1 MKFLITIMLLTA
13 LIGTDGF
20 AGEVVSLESLVEEA
34 LQNNPDIKAAKARWE
49 ASTNRPS
56 QEGSLP
62 DPTIGVRWQNVE
74 FDRITLNEF
83 PNSMLRF
90 PFTQELPFPG
100 KLSLKEKVAQRKA
113 EAQEQSH
120 EAVVR
125 KVIADLKEA
134 YYDWY
139 LIIKSLE
146 ITTENKEL
154 SEKFLKIS
162 EAKYEVGRGIQQ
174 DVIRAQ
180 VEVSTFMEQIEILHQ
195 QKGVVE
201 AKIRSILNRS
211 PIDTLGAPE
220 DLERPGLN
228 LTAKEL
234 YELIEENSPIL
245 KMRENI
251 VESETEA
258 LNLAKKQYYPDFS
271 IGVSPG
277 IMGML
282 DGGIQGIWE
291 VEVGLRVPLYFW
303 RKQRFGVQE
312 AALELN
318 AAKEEYSSDKQDLLF
333 MVNDNY
339 LAAKTSENLIDLYK
353 EGIIPQANLSLNSAM
368 AGYQVGDIDFLTLL
382 NNLTTLFNFEIEYYR
397 QLAQYHK
404 AIARLEEIT
413 GVELM
418 QSNGPSF
425 PIEGEG
431 VDGDVDAPLP

>member
-1 MKFLITIMLLTA
+1 MKFLISIICFTA
-13 LIGTDGF
+13 FLGTNTF
-20 AGEVVSLESLVEEA
+20 ASDVVSLDSLVKETLE
-34 LQNNPDIKAAKARWE
+34 NNPEIKAAKARWE
-49 ASTNRPS
+49 ASTKRPS

-74 FDRITLNEF
+74 FHRVTLNEF

-100 KLSLKEKVAQRKA
+100 KLSLKEKVAKETA
-113 EAQEQSH
+113 DAQEQSY

-125 KVIADLKEA
+125 KVIADLKQA

-139 LIIKSLE
+139 LIIKSIE
-146 ITTENKEL
+146 ITKKNKEL
-154 SEKFLKIS
+154 SGKFLEIS
-162 EAKYEVGRGIQQ
+162 EAKYEVGLGIQQ

-180 VEVSTFMEQIEILHQ
+180 VEVSKFIEQLEILQQ
-195 QKGVVE
+195 QKGVIE
-201 AKIRSILNRS
+201 SKIISILNR
-211 PIDTLGAPE
+211 PPVDTLGGPE
-220 DLERPGLN
+220 DLEKPALH

-234 YELIEENSPIL
+234 YKLIEENSPIL
-245 KMRENI
+245 KMREKI
-251 VESETEA
+251 VASETEG
-258 LNLAKKQYYPDFS
+258 LKLAKKQYYPDFS

-277 IMGML
+277 IMGMSG
-282 DGGIQGIWE
+282 DGIQGIWE
-291 VEVGLRVPLYFW
+291 VEVGLKVPLYFW
-303 RKQRFGVQE
+303 RKQRYGVQE
-312 AALELN
+312 AALELT
-318 AAKEEYSSDKQDLLF
+318 AAMEEYSSDKQDLIF

-353 EGIIPQANLSLNSAM
+353 GGIIPQSTLSLNSAIS
-368 AGYQVGDIDFLTLL
+368 GYQVGDIDFLTLL

-418 QSNGPSF
+418 KSNRPSF
-425 PIEGEG
+425 HH
-431 VDGDVDAPLP
+431 

>member
-1 MKFLITIMLLTA
+1 MKILLGMLIVTVFLGA
-13 LIGTDGF
+13 NSY
-20 AGEVVSLESLVEEA
+20 ANQPVRLESLVEEA
-34 LQNNPDIKAAKARWE
+34 LQNNPDIKAARARWE
-49 ASTNRPS
+49 ASTKRPS

-83 PNSMLRF
+83 GNSMLRF

-100 KLSLKEKVAQRKA
+100 KLSLKEKVAKQKA
-113 EAQEQSH
+113 EAQEQSY
-120 EAVVR
+120 EAVLR
-125 KVIADLKEA
+125 KVTADLKQA

-139 LIIKSLE
+139 LIVKSIE
-146 ITTENKEL
+146 ITQKNKEL

-162 EAKYEVGRGIQQ
+162 EAKYEVGLGIQQ

-180 VEVSTFMEQIEILHQ
+180 VEVSKFIEQLEILRQ
-195 QKGVVE
+195 QKGVIE
-201 AKIRSILNRS
+201 SKINSILNR
-211 PIDTLGAPE
+211 PPVDTLGAPE
-220 DLERPGLN
+220 DLEKPALN
-228 LTAKEL
+228 LTAKDL
-234 YELIEENSPIL
+234 YNLIEDNSPIL
-245 KMRENI
+245 KMREKI

-277 IMGML
+277 IMGMMG
-282 DGGIQGIWE
+282 GGIQGIWE
-291 VEVGLRVPLYFW
+291 VDVGLRVPLYFW

-312 AALELN
+312 AALELS
-318 AAKEEYSSDKQDLLF
+318 AAREEYSSEKQDILF

-339 LAAKTSENLIDLYK
+339 LAAKTSENLVDLYK
-353 EGIIPQANLSLNSAM
+353 GGIIPQSTLSLNSAIS
-368 AGYQVGDIDFLTLL
+368 GYEVGDIDFLTLL

-413 GVELM
+413 GVELT
-418 QSNGPSF
+418 QSNGSS
-425 PIEGEG
+425 
-431 VDGDVDAPLP
+431 LPP